1 MLESDLQQ
9 DVWVVP
15 DFYQNDYRDSDMN
28 RATRALV
35 VEHNTD
41 DAAALRKQFSQAGA
55 LVEIRRADC
64 LEGAFESIT
73 AERPDV
79 VLLDLDLPDCQST
92 DSVRSILKKVPHI
105 PVVVLTRNEDE
116 ELAVRAVKDGAQDF
130 IFKDGLDIK
139 SLLRSMKY
147 AVQRQEL
154 LLALHQSREQQ
165 LRLKDE
171 LLSHVSHELRS
182 PLTCIHQF
190 ATILLDGLSDPLTTE
205 QREYVDIILKG
216 ANQLRAMIDD
226 LLEAAS
232 IEAGKLKLELRCVIL
247 PEIISQV
254 VEMFRATAAAKGI
267 VISAELSHS
276 PILLHADPK
285 RVLQILLN
293 LVDNAL
299 KFTPPGGHIA
309 INVRPYKHDEN
320 FAVISVK
327 DNGCGIRDEALSLVF
342 ERLFQDELRR
352 RQSRKGLG
360 LGLAICKELVSK
372 HGGKIWVESEAGK
385 GSTFSF
391 TMPVFSLGRMISNI
405 VMHDERPREQISL
418 VTVSLAPMPFPA
430 AIERWEESR
439 RTCMEV
445 IQQCILPDKDAI
457 LPPSRYMESGESFY
471 IAAGTNESG
480 TEVLVKRIKDQLN
493 KHSEIEENCT
503 LEITCELVQIPVSD
517 APAASDQ
524 YIQFAAEQVAQ
535 KLVNAMKR
543 GEHISE

>member
-1 MLESDLQQ
+1 MS
-9 DVWVVP
+9 
-15 DFYQNDYRDSDMN
+15 N

-35 VEHNTD
+35 IEHNTD
-41 DAAALRKQFSQAGA
+41 DAAALRRQFSQAGA
-55 LVEIRRADC
+55 LVEVRRADC

-73 AERPDV
+73 TEKPDV
-79 VLLDLDLPDCQST
+79 VLLDLDLPDCQPT
-92 DSVRSILKKVPHI
+92 DSVRSILKKAPHI

-130 IFKDGLDIK
+130 LFKDGLDIK
-139 SLLRSMKY
+139 NLLRSMKY

-190 ATILLDGLSDPLTTE
+190 ATILLDGLSDPLTPE
-205 QREYVDIILKG
+205 QHEYVDIILKG

-254 VEMFRATAAAKGI
+254 VEMFRATAASKGI

-276 PILLHADPK
+276 PMLLHADPK
-285 RVLQILLN
+285 RVLQVLLN

-299 KFTPPGGHIA
+299 KFTRPGGHVA
-309 INVRPYKHDEN
+309 ITARPYKYDEN
-320 FAVISVK
+320 FSVISVK
-327 DNGCGIRDEALSLVF
+327 DDGCGIRDEALSFVF
-342 ERLFQDELRR
+342 DRLFQDELRR
-352 RQSRKGLG
+352 RQPRKGLG

-385 GSTFSF
+385 GSEFSF
-391 TMPVFSLGRMISNI
+391 TMPVFSLDRMLSQI
-405 VMHDERPREQISL
+405 VMDGDRPRDEISL
-418 VTVSLAPMPFPA
+418 VTVSLAPLPFPA
-430 AIERWEESR
+430 AIEQWEESR

-445 IQQCILPDKDAI
+445 IRQCILPDKDVM

-480 TEVLVKRIKDQLN
+480 TEVLVKRIRDQLH
-493 KHSEIEENCT
+493 KHPEVEENCT
-503 LEITCELVQIPVSD
+503 LEISGEIVQIT
-517 APAASDQ
+517 ASEIPKDSSHH
-524 YIQFAAEQVAQ
+524 IQIAAEQVAQ

-543 GEHISE
+543 GENVSE